1 MMDQPTDIVPK
12 CGRPRRTDGLSGL
25 IILLESYVGTC
36 FDPNVSFNNFYI
48 LEKSHHGGR
57 ELALDRYRIERDRSR
72 RRKMRRWRRE
82 QQVRD
87 KL

>member
-1 MMDQPTDIVPK
+1 MAVTAFM
-12 CGRPRRTDGLSGL
+12 
-25 IILLESYVGTC
+25 
-36 FDPNVSFNNFYI
+36 NVFGFHIS
-48 LEKSHHGGR
+48 EKSHHGGR

-87 KL
+87 IAWIVALK

>member
-1 MMDQPTDIVPK
+1 MLVNVF
-12 CGRPRRTDGLSGL
+12 GLL
-25 IILLESYVGTC
+25 
-36 FDPNVSFNNFYI
+36 FYI
-48 LEKSHHGGR
+48 LEKTHHGGR